1 MDILGKLKIIQIL
14 QIRIGAGGIRFRE
27 IWDGVTEC
35 AEKQLKLESIWGLGV
50 NLVQC
55 KNLRI
60 YEGDISEDS

>member
-1 MDILGKLKIIQIL
+1 M
-14 QIRIGAGGIRFRE
+14 QIRMGAGGIRFWK

-50 NLVQC
+50 NLVLC